1 MDITVVEQ
9 KDNFARIDVAVE
21 KSDYVEDYNK
31 RLSNIASNAS
41 MRGFRKG
48 HVPKGLIL
56 KMYGESIHI
65 DAVSEAVSSKLMD
78 FVQEKELKT
87 IGQPIMPKELNQG
100 EKLKEDEMT
109 LTFYLALIPTVDDS
123 ILSSEDTLTYYKPTL
138 SDEQV
143 SEQLDRL
150 LKSNSKFVQGDHI
163 VPNAFI
169 SGTLAELD
177 GDTPKEDGIKV
188 ERTLVYPDFM
198 SDEEEKAKFDNAPK
212 DSIIIFNPYKAY
224 GGKKSE
230 LKALFRLDEM
240 TDEEVEQY
248 KDSEFSYEIKEI
260 SYSQKADL
268 DQDFF
273 DTVFGPD
280 KVHSEEEALAE
291 LRGTYEQNLKANADY
306 KFTEDLLELIKDEKL
321 DKVDLA
327 VDTIKEWF
335 KGSSIAKDRSEEE
348 IEEGFGDLL
357 DGLRLDIIINHFTE
371 KYNLEVSDEDLK
383 NFTRSYVTNQLA
395 QIGLTNPTE
404 DMIEGQTERALAN
417 DNFRYNTQQNMLR
430 QMVAQKIHEEGLVT
444 IQEKEVTSD
453 ELQKLITGQGDE
465 QPEESNSEESSTEE
479 EKNDSAE

>member
-1 MDITVVEQ
+1 MDIKVVEQ

-31 RLSNIASNAS
+31 RLSNIASNVS

-78 FVQEKELKT
+78 FVQEQELKT
-87 IGQPIMPKELNQG
+87 IGQPIMPKELEQG

-109 LTFYLALIPTVDDS
+109 LTFYLALIPTLEDS
-123 ILSSEDTLTYYKPTL
+123 ILSTEDTLTYYKPTVT
-138 SDEQV
+138 DEQV
-143 SEQLDRL
+143 SEQLERL
-150 LKSNSKFVQGDHI
+150 LKTNSKFVEGDHI

-169 SGTLAELD
+169 SGSLAELD
-177 GDTPKEDGIKV
+177 GDTPKEGGIQV

-198 SDEEEKAKFDNAPK
+198 TDEEEKAKFDGAPK
-212 DSIIIFNPYKAY
+212 DSIVIFNPYKAY

-240 TDEEVEQY
+240 TDEQVEQY
-248 KDSEFSYEIKEI
+248 KDSTFSYEIKEI

-268 DQDFF
+268 DQEFF
-273 DTVFGPD
+273 DKVFGPD

-291 LRGTYEQNLKANADY
+291 LRSNFEQNLKANADY
-306 KFTEDLLELIKDEKL
+306 KLTEDLLELIKNEKL
-321 DKVDLA
+321 GQVNLA
-327 VDTIKEWF
+327 EDTIEEWF
-335 KGSSIAKDRSEEE
+335 KGSSIAKDRTEEE

-357 DGLRLDIIINHFTE
+357 DGLKLDIIINHFTQ
-371 KYNLEVSDEDLK
+371 KYDLEVSDEDLR
-383 NFTRSYVTNQLA
+383 NFTRSYVANQLA
-395 QIGLTNPTE
+395 QIGLSNPTE
-404 DMIEGQTERALAN
+404 DMLEGQTERMLSN

-430 QMVAQKIHEEGLVT
+430 QMVAQKIHEDGLVT

-453 ELQKLITGQGDE
+453 ELQEIINGK
-465 QPEESNSEESSTEE
+465 PEEKQSEESE
-479 EKNDSAE
+479 SAE